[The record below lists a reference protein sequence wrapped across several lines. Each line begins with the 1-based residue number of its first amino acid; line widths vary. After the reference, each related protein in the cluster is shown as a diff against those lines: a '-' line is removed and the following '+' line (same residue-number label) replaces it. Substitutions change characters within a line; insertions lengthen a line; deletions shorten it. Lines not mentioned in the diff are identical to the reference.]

1 MEHSFPE
8 FVTGEAIKNLRS
20 KIEFP
25 DDVPFQDW
33 EYIVADS
40 TRLSEFISYYESL
53 ELSVEEKFALMIVMV
68 GSYNDAIS
76 EGEEQNAAWQKIRYF
91 LINDVMIHWNTI
103 MYWSLLEDEIDL
115 EDCFAVTPQMREIV
129 DDLGSF
135 SIEQGSLHNLI
146 LKE

>member
-25 DDVPFQDW
+25 DDIPFQDW
-33 EYIVADS
+33 EYIAADP

-53 ELSVEEKFALMIVMV
+53 ELSVEEKFALMIVIV

-76 EGEEQNAAWQKIRYF
+76 DGEEQNAAWQKIRYF
-91 LINDVMIHWNTI
+91 LTNDVMIHWNTI
-103 MYWSLLEDEIDL
+103 MYWALLDDEIDL

-135 SIEQGSLHNLI
+135 SIEQGSLQNLI
-146 LKE
+146 IKE

>member
-8 FVTGEAIKNLRS
+8 FVTGEAIKSLRS

-53 ELSVEEKFALMIVMV
+53 ELNVEEKFALMIVIV

-76 EGEEQNAAWQKIRYF
+76 DGEEQNAAWQKIRYF
-91 LINDVMIHWNTI
+91 LTNDVMIHWNTI
-103 MYWSLLEDEIDL
+103 IYWALLEDEIDL

-135 SIEQGSLHNLI
+135 SIEQGSLQNLI
-146 LKE
+146 IKE